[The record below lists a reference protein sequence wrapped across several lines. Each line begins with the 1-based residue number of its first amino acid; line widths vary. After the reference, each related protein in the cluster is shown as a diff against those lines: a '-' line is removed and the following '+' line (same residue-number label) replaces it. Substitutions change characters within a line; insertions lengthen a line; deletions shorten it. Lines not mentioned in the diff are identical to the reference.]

1 MEDTTISRD
10 RDCMPNTR
18 EIASESDFQKAKE
31 RGERLGFK
39 DIFLDSFIERELI
52 MMQKWNN
59 RRLYEKG

>member
-1 MEDTTISRD
+1 
-10 RDCMPNTR
+10 MPNAR